1 MDGIAIV
8 RLALSVVTEKLL
20 AILALALVFTLAC
33 WTMYDPRWERL
44 ATMAFFSIFSY
55 LLMNRSMPNAIE
67 KTAASSRIES
77 ADS

>member
-8 RLALSVVTEKLL
+8 RLALSVVTERLL

-33 WTMYDPRWERL
+33 WTMYDPRWERMG
-44 ATMAFFSIFSY
+44 TMAFFSIFSY
-55 LLMNRSMPNAIE
+55 LLMNRSMPNAVE
-67 KTAASSRIES
+67 KTSASTRNES